1 MPFPL
6 LHEPTGTPNPINIM
20 GSLSE
25 YVSKISVTKIEGKR
39 RRGWQR
45 MRWLDSITDS
55 MDMNFGKLW
64 EIVENREASCAAV
77 HGVGH
82 DLATEQ
88 QPQLQLPEG
97 SFKPREEVY
106 KLKVL

>member
-55 MDMNFGKLW
+55 MDMSLSKLW
-64 EIVENREASCAAV
+64 ELMMDSEALCAVV
-77 HGVGH
+77 HGV
-82 DLATEQ
+82 TKSQ
-88 QPQLQLPEG
+88 T
-97 SFKPREEVY
+97 
-106 KLKVL
+106 